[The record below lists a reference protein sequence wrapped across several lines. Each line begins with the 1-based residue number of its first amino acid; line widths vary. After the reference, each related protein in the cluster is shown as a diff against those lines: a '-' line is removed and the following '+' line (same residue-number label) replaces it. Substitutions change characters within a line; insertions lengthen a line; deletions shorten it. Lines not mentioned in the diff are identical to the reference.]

1 MLIMK
6 KTILILLLSSSINA
20 QVGIGTTNPNAAL
33 EINSST
39 NGVIVPNVALTSR
52 TLSTPVVNPNGGG
65 TPLNGTLVWN
75 TATTALGTSND
86 VTPGF
91 YYWDGAIWMSFT
103 GNGSKD
109 WSTTGNSGINGG
121 NTTTAGTNFLGTLD
135 NNNIDFR
142 TNNTYRGRFSS
153 LGEFF
158 VGTLNTTLP
167 GDLMNSVGNATFPWA
182 VNGYTSFAA
191 GGTYGLR
198 QTGSTG
204 TWGAIQGE
212 LDSTVPSGSSGV
224 NGVVASNTHNGVR
237 GYKPSGGTGFGGVFY
252 NDLGYSGGVYTVSD
266 DRLKKNIKPLFNGI
280 DKIKK
285 LNFYTYNF
293 KTEEYDVLGG
303 DELHYGLMANE
314 LKEILPSLVK
324 TKTINA
330 GNIRSISE
338 DKQPKSIPF
347 DVNTVNYIELIPI
360 AIQAIKEQQVI
371 IENQN
376 ERIEKL
382 EKLVDALLK
391 K

>member
-1 MLIMK
+1 MK
-6 KTILILLLSSSINA
+6 KIILISLLSFSASA

-33 EINSST
+33 EIYSST
-39 NGVIVPNVALTSR
+39 NGFIVPNVALTSR
-52 TLSTPVVNPNGGG
+52 ALSAPVVNPNGGG
-65 TPLNGTLVWN
+65 TPLNSTLVWN

-91 YYWDGAIWMSFT
+91 YYWNGTIWISFT
-103 GNGSKD
+103 GNGSRD

-121 NTTTAGTNFLGTLD
+121 NTTTAGVNFLGTID

-142 TNNTYRGRFSS
+142 TNNIFRGRFSG

-158 VGTLNTTLP
+158 VGTLNTSLP
-167 GDLMNSVGNATFPWA
+167 GDLMNAVGNTTFPWA
-182 VNGYTSFAA
+182 VNGYTNFA
-191 GGTYGLR
+191 GGATYGLR

-224 NGVVASNTHNGVR
+224 NGTVASNSHNGVR
-237 GYKPSGGTGFGGVFY
+237 GYKPSGGAGFGGIFY
-252 NDLGYSGGVYTVSD
+252 NDLGYSGGFFNVSD
-266 DRLKKNIKPLFNGI
+266 ERLKKNIKPLFNGI

-303 DELHYGLMANE
+303 DELHYGVMASE

-324 TKTINA
+324 SKNINA
-330 GNIRSISE
+330 GNIRSQP
-338 DKQPKSIPF
+338 DNKQPKSVPF
-347 DVNTVNYIELIPI
+347 EVNTVNYVELIPI
-360 AIQAIKEQQVI
+360 AIQAIKEQQII

-376 ERIEKL
+376 QRIEKL
-382 EKLVDALLK
+382 EKLVDTLSK